1 MHLVAISNTGPLV
14 SAFQCGRCDLLR
26 RYFSVVYITATER
39 MEIENHGWA
48 DELRN
53 EIEDGFI
60 KVLGKLSER
69 ETVHAAAIARQIA
82 ADPVAHDPDW
92 RQHVPESEAMVVM
105 QQRPELMIDQILLDE
120 RAARSVAK
128 SMGLSLTGF
137 PGIVG
142 RAGQD
147 GLLTAAEIRQVLET
161 CRRQG
166 TRYSDALIATVAR
179 TYGS

>member
-26 RYFSVVYITATER
+26 RYFSVVYITEAER
-39 MEIENHGWA
+39 TEIEKHGWA
-48 DELRN
+48 DELRK
-53 EIEDGFI
+53 EIETGFI
-60 KVLGKLSER
+60 QILGELSES
-69 ETVHAAAIARQIA
+69 EAAQAAAAARQIA
-82 ADPVAHDPDW
+82 ADPASHDTDW
-92 RQHVPESEAMVVM
+92 RHHVPEAEAIVLM

-120 RAARSVAK
+120 KAARSVAK
-128 SMGLSLTGF
+128 ALGLSLTGF

-147 GLLTAAEIRQVLET
+147 GLLTAEEIRQVLGN
-161 CRRQG
+161 CQRQG
-166 TRYSDALIATVAR
+166 TRYSDALIDTVAR